1 MNFEKMYLEEDL
13 FPREITL
20 YEKREYGFLF
30 YNEENK
36 DSFDSN
42 HAIIY
47 REKIQDIEMVLKNII
62 SFYRKKGIKPN
73 IYQSIREEG
82 YFEEIKGAL
91 SKYGFE
97 YWTEEQKYMVLSE
110 KNTIIPNPQ
119 IVVRKATEWEDE
131 YGIEIFEKAGE
142 PWEIEVAKKAL
153 MNGNTLF
160 FVAYYREKPIGMT
173 HCHLTDGICRVDYLL
188 VSKEYRNI
196 GAGRALINSF
206 VEYCHTNQIEDC
218 YLWPDGESAERIY
231 YEAGFRYV
239 ETKQA
244 GRAEN
249 RNLQMNFLNFPY
261 FSRLSKPH
269 TVNCYAF
276 SLVFAL
282 MGSLQG
288 KVFSE
293 CT

>member
-1 MNFEKMYLEEDL
+1 MNLEKMYLEEDL
-13 FPREITL
+13 FPREITS
-20 YEKREYGFLF
+20 YEKRDYGFLF

-47 REKIQDIEMVLKNII
+47 REKIHDIEIVLNDII
-62 SFYRKKGIKPN
+62 SFYRKKGIRPN
-73 IYQSIREEG
+73 IYQSISDEG
-82 YFEEIKGAL
+82 YFNEIKREL
-91 SKYGFE
+91 SKHGFE

-110 KNTIIPNPQ
+110 KNTIIPNPK

-142 PWEIEVAKKAL
+142 PWEIDVVKKAL
-153 MNGNTLF
+153 MNSNTLF
-160 FVAYYREKPIGMT
+160 FVAYYMDKPVGMT

-196 GAGRALINSF
+196 GVGRALINSF
-206 VEYCHTNQIEDC
+206 VEYCHTNQIDNC

-231 YEAGFRYV
+231 YDAGFRHV

-244 GRAEN
+244 GRATN
-249 RNLQMNFLNFPY
+249 
-261 FSRLSKPH
+261 SRLW
-269 TVNCYAF
+269 
-276 SLVFAL
+276 
-282 MGSLQG
+282 G
-288 KVFSE
+288 
-293 CT
+293 